1 MAAFGA
7 LGEAGA
13 QMGGAGQQRGFRR
26 WASKEGGKSSTWVMG
41 RELHRGA
48 S

>member
-13 QMGGAGQQRGFRR
+13 QMGG
-26 WASKEGGKSSTWVMG
+26 GGVAVG
-41 RELHRGA
+41 DVAVGNDG
-48 S
+48 